1 MKNYW
6 CMLLLFCSAVQA
18 QTSMEAKQ
26 LLDRVAEK
34 MKTYDNLSFDFTY
47 TLVNQKENIRQETK
61 GVITVAGENYRLE
74 IPEAIQIFD
83 GQQRY
88 TIVPENEEVTIS
100 GADSEDE
107 MVINPTEL
115 LFFYQEGYDYHM
127 DIQQNVSGRQIQYV
141 KLIPANQEEQMAYLL
156 LGIDRSNLSIYRLIE
171 IGTNGTQTTLTV
183 KNFSTNQTLASNLFN
198 FDAADYP
205 DYYINN

>member
-47 TLVNQKENIRQETK
+47 ALVNQKENIRQETK

-100 GADSEDE
+100 GADSEDV

-141 KLIPANQEEQMAYLL
+141 KLIPSNQEEQMAYLL

-183 KNFSTNQTLASNLFN
+183 KNFSTNQTLASNLFT

>member
-47 TLVNQKENIRQETK
+47 ALVNQKENIRQETK

-141 KLIPANQEEQMAYLL
+141 KLIPSNQEEQMAYLL

-183 KNFSTNQTLASNLFN
+183 KNFSTNQTLTSNLFTFN
-198 FDAADYP
+198 AADYP

>member
-1 MKNYW
+1 
-6 CMLLLFCSAVQA
+6 MLLLFCSAVQA

-47 TLVNQKENIRQETK
+47 ALVNQKENIRQETK

-171 IGTNGTQTTLTV
+171 IGTNGTQTTLNV
-183 KNFSTNQTLASNLFN
+183 KNFSTNQTLASNLFT

>member
-47 TLVNQKENIRQETK
+47 ALVNQKENIRQETK

-141 KLIPANQEEQMAYLL
+141 KLIPSNQEEQMAYLL

-183 KNFSTNQTLASNLFN
+183 KNFSTNQTLASNLFT
-198 FDAADYP
+198 FDAEDYP

>member
-47 TLVNQKENIRQETK
+47 ALVNQKENIRQETK

-171 IGTNGTQTTLTV
+171 IATNGTQTPLTV
-183 KNFSTNQTLASNLFN
+183 KNFSTNQTLASNLFT
-198 FDAADYP
+198 FDAADFP

>member
-34 MKTYDNLSFDFTY
+34 MKTYENLSFDFTY
-47 TLVNQKENIRQETK
+47 ALVNQKENIRQETK

-183 KNFSTNQTLASNLFN
+183 KNFSTNQTLASNLFT

>member
-47 TLVNQKENIRQETK
+47 ALVNQKENIRQETK

-141 KLIPANQEEQMAYLL
+141 KLIPSNQEEQMAYLL
-156 LGIDRSNLSIYRLIE
+156 LGIDRSNLSIYRIIE

-183 KNFSTNQTLASNLFN
+183 KNFSTNQTLASNLFTFN
-198 FDAADYP
+198 AADYP

>member
-47 TLVNQKENIRQETK
+47 ALVNQKENIRQETK

-141 KLIPANQEEQMAYLL
+141 KLIPSNQEEQMAYLL

-183 KNFSTNQTLASNLFN
+183 KNFSTNQTLASNLFTFN
-198 FDAADYP
+198 AADYP

>member
-47 TLVNQKENIRQETK
+47 ALVNQKENIRQETK

-183 KNFSTNQTLASNLFN
+183 KNFSTNQTLASNLFT

>member
-1 MKNYW
+1 MKNYC

-47 TLVNQKENIRQETK
+47 ALVNQKENIRQETK

-183 KNFSTNQTLASNLFN
+183 KNFSTNQTLASNLFTFN
-198 FDAADYP
+198 AADYP

>member
-1 MKNYW
+1 
-6 CMLLLFCSAVQA
+6 MLLLFCSAVQA

-47 TLVNQKENIRQETK
+47 ALVNQKENIRQETK

-83 GQQRY
+83 GKQRY

-183 KNFSTNQTLASNLFN
+183 KNFSTNQTLASNLFTFN
-198 FDAADYP
+198 AADYP

>member
-47 TLVNQKENIRQETK
+47 ALVNQKENIRQETK

-141 KLIPANQEEQMAYLL
+141 KLIPSNQEEQMAYLL

-183 KNFSTNQTLASNLFN
+183 KNFSTNQTLASNLFT

>member
-47 TLVNQKENIRQETK
+47 ALVNQKENIRQETK
-61 GVITVAGENYRLE
+61 GVITLAGENYRLE

-141 KLIPANQEEQMAYLL
+141 KLIPSNKEEQMAYLL

-183 KNFSTNQTLASNLFN
+183 KNFSTNQTLASNLFTFN
-198 FDAADYP
+198 AADYP

>member
-47 TLVNQKENIRQETK
+47 ALVNQKENIRQETK

-100 GADSEDE
+100 GGDSEDE

-183 KNFSTNQTLASNLFN
+183 KNFSTNQTLASNLFTFN
-198 FDAADYP
+198 AADYP

>member
-6 CMLLLFCSAVQA
+6 CMLLLSFSAVQA

-47 TLVNQKENIRQETK
+47 ALVNQKENIRQETK
-61 GVITVAGENYRLE
+61 GFITVAGEKYRLE
-74 IPEAIQIFD
+74 IPEANQIFD

-107 MVINPTEL
+107 LVINPTEL
-115 LFFYQEGYDYHM
+115 LFFYQEGYDYHV

-183 KNFSTNQTLASNLFN
+183 KNFSTNQTLASNLFTFN
-198 FDAADYP
+198 AADYP

>member
-47 TLVNQKENIRQETK
+47 ALVNQKENIRQETK

-100 GADSEDE
+100 GDDSEDE

-141 KLIPANQEEQMAYLL
+141 KLIPSNQEEQMAYLL

-183 KNFSTNQTLASNLFN
+183 KNFSTNQTLASNLFT

>member
-47 TLVNQKENIRQETK
+47 ALVNQKENIRQETK

-141 KLIPANQEEQMAYLL
+141 KLIPANQEEQMTHLL

-183 KNFSTNQTLASNLFN
+183 KNFSTNQTLASNLFT
-198 FDAADYP
+198 FDAADFP

>member
-6 CMLLLFCSAVQA
+6 CMLLLFCSAAQA

-47 TLVNQKENIRQETK
+47 ALVNQKENIRQETK

-183 KNFSTNQTLASNLFN
+183 KNFSTNQTLASNLFT

>member
-18 QTSMEAKQ
+18 QTSIEAKQ

-47 TLVNQKENIRQETK
+47 ALVNQKENIRQETK

-183 KNFSTNQTLASNLFN
+183 KNFSTNQTLASNLFTFN
-198 FDAADYP
+198 AADYP

>member
-1 MKNYW
+1 
-6 CMLLLFCSAVQA
+6 MLLLFCSAVQA

-47 TLVNQKENIRQETK
+47 ALVNQKENIRQETK

-183 KNFSTNQTLASNLFN
+183 KNFSTNQTLASNLFAFN
-198 FDAADYP
+198 AADYP

>member
-47 TLVNQKENIRQETK
+47 ALVNKKENIRQETK

-183 KNFSTNQTLASNLFN
+183 KNFSTNQTLASNLFT

-205 DYYINN
+205 EYYINN

>member
-1 MKNYW
+1 
-6 CMLLLFCSAVQA
+6 MLLLFCSAVQA

-47 TLVNQKENIRQETK
+47 ALVNQKENIRQETK

-183 KNFSTNQTLASNLFN
+183 KNFSTNQTLASNLFTFN
-198 FDAADYP
+198 AADYP